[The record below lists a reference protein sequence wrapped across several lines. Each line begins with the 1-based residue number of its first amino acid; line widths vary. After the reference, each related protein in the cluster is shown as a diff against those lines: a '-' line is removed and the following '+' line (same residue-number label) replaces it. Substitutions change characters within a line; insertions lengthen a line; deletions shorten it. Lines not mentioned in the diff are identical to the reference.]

1 LKLHLPDAFLNYKP
15 QRIAVKLKPAAE
27 KLVRK
32 EQHPWIFDESIQKQ
46 NKIGKAGDLAV
57 IFDKR
62 RDAFLACGFYDPS
75 SAIRIKLLQFFE
87 PAKINKEWFDKK
99 ITEAYHIRKPLLKS
113 NTNAYRL
120 IFGENDG
127 LPGLIAD
134 VYDHTVVVKLY
145 SEIWFPYLTIIL
157 PSIITTASVKTLVV
171 RLSRSIT
178 KVANGLGI
186 YDGDTIYGTLEQENI
201 LIREHGVTF
210 KVNVIKGHKTG
221 FFLDHR
227 HNRLAIGKMARSK
240 HVLDVFSYAGGFSV
254 HALVG
259 GAKSVT
265 CLDISKQALDLASA
279 NAKLNSEE
287 NKLQGICGD
296 AFSVLTRMID
306 QKKKYDIIIIDP
318 PAFAKRA
325 SEINKAKDSYSKLA
339 KLGSQLIKPKGI
351 LILASCSSRITSD
364 VFFQIND
371 EALKDTSLTL
381 IEKTFHDIDHPIG
394 FKEGA
399 YLKSGYYQS

>member
-227 HNRLAIGKMARSK
+227 HNRLAIGKMARFK
-240 HVLDVFSYAGGFSV
+240 DVLDVFSYAGGFSV

-399 YLKSGYYQS
+399 YLKAGYYQS